1 MQELIKASTAAD
13 GVLLLNLNRPE
24 KRNAL
29 KQCNIAVFMRVARRS

>member
-13 GVLLLNLNRPE
+13 GVLLLTLNRPE
-24 KRNAL
+24 KKKCF

>member
-13 GVLLLNLNRPE
+13 GVLLLTLNRPE
-24 KRNAL
+24 KKCF